1 MYERKRIQ
9 KLEAEKEEEKVK
21 GEFGGEATN
30 ESQEKENESMRHDSC
45 GEENGKK
52 GNTKGPKKG
61 ECTSGNNM
69 ATSENLHH
77 NKGEINEKVLS
88 KSEETPGNLQKQ
100 GEGNNKMLSKSEAT
114 SDDLDELN
122 KSLARL
128 AESVVEKK
136 KAEDLNDQQSGDQE
150 SQENVDQWLD
160 VISSKVEDESEKVGE
175 VETNVQNKEVDDKA
189 EENKEDVAEKEKVDE
204 LEKDAAAEKFGGS
217 ERDSRKLSIESL
229 NGKEGKDDRDG
240 KDDVFVYLCPFPNCD
255 FSTDFEVTEL

>member
-1 MYERKRIQ
+1 M
-9 KLEAEKEEEKVK
+9 K

-136 KAEDLNDQQSGDQE
+136 KALNDQQSGDQE
-150 SQENVDQWLD
+150 SQENVDQRSD

-229 NGKEGKDDRDG
+229 NGKEGKDD
-240 KDDVFVYLCPFPNCD
+240 VFVYLCPFPNCD